1 MNRTTTF
8 FLVCMMFLWSLVLV
22 WAASAQE
29 SPSNAP
35 PVEATEQSA
44 GIKISTDDE
53 KVIPKE
59 VADKLTS
66 DQLYQ
71 LMRTRMQQNEDIPG
85 LAPLI
90 VAIVFGCPVAIVA
103 VVLIYR
109 YRKNVMLHRTLA
121 AMIDKGVPIPPE
133 LLQPE
138 RPDRT
143 SKSDLRRGLILIG
156 VGAGLIVFFVFQSRN
171 AIGIG
176 FIPLLIGVG
185 YLIAWKLEQKKQNG
199 QNPS

>member
-1 MNRTTTF
+1 MKRTLTV
-8 FLVCMMFLWSLVLV
+8 LIAMLSLAVATVTL
-22 WAASAQE
+22 AQE
-29 SPSNAP
+29 PESNAP
-35 PVEATEQSA
+35 PAEPKAHSV

-66 DQLYQ
+66 DQLFQ
-71 LMRTRMQQNEDIPG
+71 LMQTRLQQHEDDVPA
-85 LAPLI
+85 LAPVI

-103 VVLIYR
+103 VILIYR
-109 YRKNVMLHRTLA
+109 HRKNAMLHRTLA

-138 RPDRT
+138 RPDPT
-143 SKSDLRRGLILIG
+143 PKSDLRRGLTLMG
-156 VGAGLIVFFVFQSRN
+156 VGAGLIVFFVFESRN

-176 FIPLLIGVG
+176 FIPLLMGVG

-199 QNPS
+199 QNQS

>member
-1 MNRTTTF
+1 MKRTLATLIAT
-8 FLVCMMFLWSLVLV
+8 LGLALATATL
-22 WAASAQE
+22 AQE
-29 SPSNAP
+29 PESNAP
-35 PVEATEQSA
+35 SAEQKGHRV

-53 KVIPKE
+53 NAIPKE
-59 VADKLTS
+59 VADKLTP
-66 DQLYQ
+66 DQLFQ
-71 LMRTRMQQNEDIPG
+71 LMQTRMQQPEVPS

-109 YRKNVMLHRTLA
+109 YRKNVMLHRTIA

-133 LLQPE
+133 LLQPA
-138 RPDRT
+138 RPAPT
-143 SKSDLRRGLILIG
+143 PKSDLRRALVLMGVGVGLIF
-156 VGAGLIVFFVFQSRN
+156 FFVFAERE